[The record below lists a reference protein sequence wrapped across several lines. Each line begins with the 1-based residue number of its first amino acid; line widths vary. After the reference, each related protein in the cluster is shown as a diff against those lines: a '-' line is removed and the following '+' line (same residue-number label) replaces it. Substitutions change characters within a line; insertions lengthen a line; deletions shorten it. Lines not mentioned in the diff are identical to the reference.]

1 MTVSQAFCSGE
12 AMNGPPEAKPRS
24 PSGKPPETSLARI
37 ALMGAI
43 EFYQKRI
50 SPIGASRCGF
60 HPSCSAFG
68 LQAVREKGALLGVI
82 MTGDRLTR
90 CNIFKGPGPDYLLL
104 PNGRLFDPVSRNIL
118 SDR

>member
-1 MTVSQAFCSGE
+1 
-12 AMNGPPEAKPRS
+12 MNGPPVAKPRYS
-24 PSGKPPETSLARI
+24 AGNPLETSVFRI

-43 EFYQKRI
+43 DFYKKRI

-60 HPSCSAFG
+60 HSSCSAFG
-68 LQAVREKGALLGVI
+68 LQAVREKGVLLGVI

-104 PNGRLFDPVSRNIL
+104 PDGRLFDPVSGNLL
-118 SDR
+118 SEP

>member
-1 MTVSQAFCSGE
+1 
-12 AMNGPPEAKPRS
+12 MNGPPEAKPRS
-24 PSGKPPETSLARI
+24 PATDTLETSVVRI

-43 EFYQKRI
+43 DFYKKRI

-68 LQAVREKGALLGVI
+68 RQAVQEKGVLLGVI

-104 PNGRLFDPVSRNIL
+104 PDGRLFDPVSSNLL
-118 SDR
+118 SEP

>member
-1 MTVSQAFCSGE
+1 MTAVQAFCSGG
-12 AMNGPPEAKPRS
+12 AMNGPPEEKHRP
-24 PSGKPPETSLARI
+24 PSGNNLETSVVRI

-43 EFYQKRI
+43 DFYRKRI

-60 HPSCSAFG
+60 HPTCSAFG

-82 MTGDRLTR
+82 MTCDRLTR

-104 PNGRLFDPVSRNIL
+104 PDGRLFDPVSGNLL
-118 SDR
+118 SEP

>member
-1 MTVSQAFCSGE
+1 
-12 AMNGPPEAKPRS
+12 MNGPPEAKPRS
-24 PSGKPPETSLARI
+24 PAGNPLETSVVRI

-43 EFYQKRI
+43 DFYKKRI

-60 HPSCSAFG
+60 HPSCSAFA
-68 LQAVREKGALLGVI
+68 LQAVREKGVFLGVM

-104 PNGRLFDPVSRNIL
+104 PDGRLFDPVSGNLL
-118 SDR
+118 SEP